1 MQMKEVALLRVRQH
15 TDNLYLQLIRWYHPM
30 ILSMISSRLVQVR
43 TSSNLRSGV
52 SVGDTLRADVCR
64 VETAYWVW
72 VRFIS
77 DGFTNPLSA
86 SDEYPALNI
95 WKLDK
100 ENGSS

>member
-1 MQMKEVALLRVRQH
+1 
-15 TDNLYLQLIRWYHPM
+15 M

-77 DGFTNPLSA
+77 DGFSNPLSA
-86 SDEYPALNI
+86 NDEYPESALNI

-100 ENGSS
+100 ENASS